1 MIIWQRSYR
10 YWMLDMIKDD
20 ISNSLGLEPLQNLNE
35 GEGELVVPKKTELA
49 ELKPVD
55 DKVDRDYDYAR
66 TNFYNIIETGT
77 EALEQMLDVAKAS
90 EHPRAYEVVST
101 IMKTLVDANKDL
113 VSMSAKK
120 QESEED
126 KGPAEKA
133 MTNNNLFVGST
144 AELQQL
150 LKDMRNNDAG

>member
-1 MIIWQRSYR
+1 
-10 YWMLDMIKDD
+10 MIKDD

-35 GEGELVVPKKTELA
+35 GEGELVIPKKTELA
-49 ELKPVD
+49 EIKPVD

-120 QESEED
+120 QESEEE
-126 KGPAEKA
+126 KNPSEKA
-133 MTNNNLFVGST
+133 VTNNNMFVGST

-150 LKDMRNNDAG
+150 LKDMRSKDAG

>member
-1 MIIWQRSYR
+1 MI
-10 YWMLDMIKDD
+10 DK
-20 ISNSLGLEPLQNLNE
+20 ISDSLGLAPMEEVIE
-35 GEGELVVPKKTELA
+35 GKVVVEAKSLPEKVKKDDDRA
-49 ELKPVD
+49 EI
-55 DKVDRDYDYAR
+55 DYDYAR

-113 VSMSAKK
+113 VGMSEKK
-120 QESEED
+120 KPKE
-126 KGPAEKA
+126 AEAFDGKV
-133 MTNNNLFVGST
+133 NNNLFVGST

-150 LKDMRNNDAG
+150 LKDMRKGE

>member
-1 MIIWQRSYR
+1 
-10 YWMLDMIKDD
+10 MIKDD

-35 GEGELVVPKKTELA
+35 GEGELIVPKKGELA
-49 ELKPVD
+49 EIKPVD

-101 IMKTLVDANKDL
+101 IMKTLVEANKDL
-113 VSMSAKK
+113 VTMSAKK
-120 QESEED
+120 QEGEEVNN
-126 KGPAEKA
+126 PSEKA
-133 MTNNNLFVGST
+133 VTNNNMFVGST

-150 LKDMRNNDAG
+150 LKDMRSKDAG

>member
-1 MIIWQRSYR
+1 
-10 YWMLDMIKDD
+10 MLKMIKDD

-35 GEGELVVPKKTELA
+35 GEGELIVPKKGELA
-49 ELKPVD
+49 EIKPVD

-101 IMKTLVDANKDL
+101 IMKTLVEANKDL
-113 VSMSAKK
+113 VTMSAKK
-120 QESEED
+120 QEGEEVNN
-126 KGPAEKA
+126 PSEKA
-133 MTNNNLFVGST
+133 VTNNNMFVGST

-150 LKDMRNNDAG
+150 LKDMRSKDAG

>member
-1 MIIWQRSYR
+1 
-10 YWMLDMIKDD
+10 MIKDD

-35 GEGELVVPKKTELA
+35 GEGELIVPKKGELA
-49 ELKPVD
+49 EIKPVD

-101 IMKTLVDANKDL
+101 IMKTLVEANKDL
-113 VSMSAKK
+113 VTMSAKK
-120 QESEED
+120 QEGEEV
-126 KGPAEKA
+126 KNPSEKA
-133 MTNNNLFVGST
+133 VTNNNMFVGST

-150 LKDMRNNDAG
+150 LKDMRSKDAGQRL